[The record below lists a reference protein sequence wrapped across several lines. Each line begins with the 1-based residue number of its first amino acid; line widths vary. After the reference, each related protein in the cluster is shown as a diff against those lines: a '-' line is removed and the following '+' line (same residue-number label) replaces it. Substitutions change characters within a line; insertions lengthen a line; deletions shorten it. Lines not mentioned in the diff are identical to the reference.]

1 MMKDAEIGRGAEAV
15 VVRTEFLGRDAVR
28 KTRARKGYRHPDLD
42 QHLITSRT
50 RTEVRVMR
58 EARQAGVRSPV
69 VYDADLKE
77 GSITMECI
85 HGESVKDILDEHP
98 ERADGICRAIGKM
111 IAKLHNNN
119 ISHGD
124 LTTSNMIMDENG
136 NICLIDFSLGDTRVD
151 LEAMG
156 VDLHLMER
164 AFTSAHSGIDN
175 AFGEII
181 NGYKENMPSADKVLA
196 RVEDIKSRARYT

>member
-1 MMKDAEIGRGAEAV
+1 MNDVEIGRGAEATV
-15 VVRTEFLGRDAVR
+15 TATGFLGREAVL
-28 KTRARKGYRHPDLD
+28 KTRVRKGYRHPDLD
-42 QHLITSRT
+42 SHLRAART

-58 EARQAGVRSPV
+58 EARNAGVRSPV

-77 GSITMECI
+77 GSIVMEYVR
-85 HGESVKDILDEHP
+85 GESVKTILDEHP
-98 ERADGICRAIGKM
+98 ERAHEICARIGEM
-111 IAKLHNNN
+111 IAKLHRNG

-124 LTTSNMIMDENG
+124 LTTSNMIIGDDGEMY
-136 NICLIDFSLGDTRVD
+136 LIDFSLGDTRVD

-164 AFTSAHSGIDN
+164 AFTSAHSDIDG
-175 AFGEII
+175 AYGDII
-181 NGYKENMPSADKVLA
+181 DSYRKHMPDADKVLA

>member
-1 MMKDAEIGRGAEAV
+1 MMMEEIGRGAEATV
-15 VVRTEFLGRDAVR
+15 SRTEFLGRDAVL
-28 KTRARKGYRHPDLD
+28 KTRVSKGYRHHDLD
-42 QHLITSRT
+42 EHLRSART

-58 EARQAGVRSPV
+58 EARTAGVRSPV

-77 GSITMECI
+77 GSITMEYI
-85 HGESVKDILDEHP
+85 HGESVKSILDEHP
-98 ERADGICRAIGKM
+98 ERAGEICARIGEM
-111 IAKLHNNN
+111 IAKLHRKN

-124 LTTSNMIMDENG
+124 LTTSNMIIGEDGEMY
-136 NICLIDFSLGDTRVD
+136 LIDFSLGDTRID

-164 AFTSAHSGIDN
+164 AFTSAHSKIEGAFDIIIDS
-175 AFGEII
+175 
-181 NGYKENMPSADKVLA
+181 YRKHMPDADKVLA